1 MTLFKLDSATP
12 RLNELMLVCS
22 GKNCDSYSE
31 LAEPNLLSDYQILW
45 LFHRDFISTLFAV
58 HLGPCLSPFSA
69 AQRRTTHLD
78 CWLSPS
84 SQSHMS
90 DAMRPL
96 LCSQHQPTPLG
107 VFNPRFQFLII
118 QACCLKPFAHLW
130 LKWDPRHDRLCSLIF
145 IEYFLYARP
154 CAKWITCIYNLIY
167 FSP

>member
-31 LAEPNLLSDYQILW
+31 MAEPNLLSDYQILW

-118 QACCLKPFAHLW
+118 QACCLKPFAQL
-130 LKWDPRHDRLCSLIF
+130 
-145 IEYFLYARP
+145 
-154 CAKWITCIYNLIY
+154 
-167 FSP
+167 

>member
-31 LAEPNLLSDYQILW
+31 MAEPNLLSDYQILW

-69 AQRRTTHLD
+69 AQRRTTHLPR
-78 CWLSPS
+78 WLT

-96 LCSQHQPTPLG
+96 GLFSAP
-107 VFNPRFQFLII
+107 
-118 QACCLKPFAHLW
+118 AHSSG
-130 LKWDPRHDRLCSLIF
+130 CV
-145 IEYFLYARP
+145 
-154 CAKWITCIYNLIY
+154 
-167 FSP
+167 